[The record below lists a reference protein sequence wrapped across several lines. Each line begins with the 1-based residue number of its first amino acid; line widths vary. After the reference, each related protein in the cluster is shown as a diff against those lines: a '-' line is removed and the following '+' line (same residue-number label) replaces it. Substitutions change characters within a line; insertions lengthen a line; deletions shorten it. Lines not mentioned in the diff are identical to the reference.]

1 MFQPIHTERL
11 LIRPFAPDDVAV
23 FHVRRN
29 NPDVAKMQDWDIPFL
44 IDKARATV
52 DSIIALG
59 QPTDGEWW
67 NAMVTLAD
75 GTPVGDLGVSLSWG
89 GRTAEVG
96 YSFDP
101 PHWGNGYAT
110 EALTAMIDYLF
121 DELDVTR
128 VLGMLDPAN
137 LASARLLER
146 TGFLYE
152 GRTRSSYWKA
162 GEVSDDLIY
171 GMVREDRDDWVN
183 RPRNPPEKVEFVEV
197 TPDNYSLVARL
208 KTHHTQESLVA
219 PMLWSYA
226 DALFPEEVDGAPVV
240 PWMRGVEADGE
251 LAGFVMMAV
260 VTEHH
265 PEPYLWR
272 LLIDRRH
279 QRRGIGKRVIEQL
292 VIGARSR
299 GETGIV
305 VSWEEG
311 PGSPRPFYEAL
322 GFVPTGN
329 IVEGETEA
337 RLPLD

>member
-1 MFQPIHTERL
+1 MFQPIRTERL
-11 LIRPFAPDDVAV
+11 VIRPFEPDDVAV
-23 FHVRRN
+23 FHARRN
-29 NPDVAKMQDWDIPFL
+29 DPEVAKLQDWDFPFSM
-44 IDKARATV
+44 DQAQAV
-52 DSIIALG
+52 VESIIALG

-67 NAMVTLAD
+67 NAMVTLAN
-75 GTPVGDLGVSLSWG
+75 GEPVGDLGVSLTWQ

-101 PHWGNGYAT
+101 PHWGRGYAA
-110 EALTAMIDYLF
+110 EALTALVDYLF

-128 VLGMLDPAN
+128 VFGMLDPAN

-171 GMVREDRDDWVN
+171 GMTREDRDSWTS
-183 RPRNPPEKVEFVEV
+183 RPRHSPEKVELIEI
-197 TPDNYSLVARL
+197 TPDNYYSVARL
-208 KTHHTQESLVA
+208 KTHQSQEAFVA
-219 PMLWSYA
+219 PMLWSFA
-226 DALFPEEVDGAPVV
+226 DALFPDEVNGAPVV
-240 PWMRGVEADGE
+240 PWMRAVEADGE
-251 LAGFVMMAV
+251 MVGFVMMAM

-279 QRRGIGKRVIEQL
+279 QRRGIGERIIERL
-292 VIGARSR
+292 IADCRNR
-299 GETGIV
+299 GESGIV

-311 PGSPRPFYEAL
+311 PGSPRPFYERL
-322 GFVPTGN
+322 GFVPTGR